1 MGITYQWKGQL
12 RAQSCTNGKVTSLDQ
27 LRHSCPPNASL
38 GYAMDTLYSGKCD
51 CANDFPSFKSALKWP
66 HYCKC
71 QYVLLGGELWVDG
84 SLDFEHR
91 VVWGQGVVTS
101 SKGFSDMG

>member
-1 MGITYQWKGQL
+1 M
-12 RAQSCTNGKVTSLDQ
+12 R
-27 LRHSCPPNASL
+27 
-38 GYAMDTLYSGKCD
+38 
-51 CANDFPSFKSALKWP
+51 ALKWS

-71 QYVLLGGELWVDG
+71 HYVLLGGELWVDG

-91 VVWGQGVVTS
+91 VVRGQGVVTS